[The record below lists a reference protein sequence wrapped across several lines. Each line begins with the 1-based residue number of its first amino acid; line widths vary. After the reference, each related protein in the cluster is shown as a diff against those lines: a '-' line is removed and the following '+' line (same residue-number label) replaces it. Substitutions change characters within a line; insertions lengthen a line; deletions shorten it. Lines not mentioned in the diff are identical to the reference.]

1 MQRLKN
7 KIALVTGAGSGIGK
21 AIAEHFT
28 KEGATVIY
36 TDVNANSL
44 PANAKS
50 YTMDVTDETQ
60 INQTIQSI
68 IENIGHID
76 ILVSN
81 AGIQHIAPIQ
91 ELAFAD
97 WQKMLNIHLNGAF
110 LTTKACLPHMYQQK
124 SGCIIYIGSAHSKL
138 ASPLKA
144 PYVTAKHGLL
154 GLCRTV
160 AKEAAPYNV
169 RANVICPGY
178 VLTPL
183 VEKQIPEQAQ
193 ARGIT
198 EQEVI
203 ENILLKDTIDHQFTT
218 LEDISETAVF
228 FAAFPSNALSG
239 QSLLVSH
246 GWGIE

>member
-1 MQRLKN
+1 
-7 KIALVTGAGSGIGK
+7 
-21 AIAEHFT
+21 
-28 KEGATVIY
+28 
-36 TDVNANSL
+36 
-44 PANAKS
+44 
-50 YTMDVTDETQ
+50 
-60 INQTIQSI
+60 
-68 IENIGHID
+68 
-76 ILVSN
+76 
-81 AGIQHIAPIQ
+81 
-91 ELAFAD
+91 
-97 WQKMLNIHLNGAF
+97 
-110 LTTKACLPHMYQQK
+110 MYQQK
-124 SGCIIYIGSAHSKL
+124 SGCIIYISSAHSKL

-183 VEKQIPEQAQ
+183 AEKQIPEQAQ

-203 ENILLKDTIDHQFTT
+203 ENVLLKDTIDHQFTT

-228 FAAFPSNALSG
+228 FVAFPSNALSK
-239 QSLLVSH
+239 QSLIVSH

>member
-1 MQRLKN
+1 MLRLKN

-36 TDVNANSL
+36 TDINTNSL

-50 YTMDVTDETQ
+50 YAMDVTDEMQ
-60 INQTIQSI
+60 INQTIKSV
-68 IENIGHID
+68 IEDLGGID

-169 RANVICPGY
+169 RTNVICPGY

-203 ENILLKDTIDHQFTT
+203 ENVLLKDTIDHQFTT

-239 QSLLVSH
+239 QSLIVSH